1 MKRRILLA
9 ALLVALFGAGWWVGR
24 GSAGGASGDL
34 YRNLDVFVEVL
45 QRVQTSYVD
54 VVPTDKLMTGAM
66 KGMMRSLDAYSGYM
80 DAAEYDELQSTT
92 RGSFGGVGL
101 IVGIRD
107 RVPVVISSV
116 EGGPA
121 WTLGLHTGDAI
132 TAIEGHSTFGLSLEE
147 VAQKLR
153 GKPGTDVKVT
163 VAREGEEERQDLTI
177 RREVIATKSVPYAFT
192 TAGDVGYIRL
202 ADFSQDSGDEVR
214 AAMDQL
220 RKQGAKRLVLD
231 LRSNPGGL
239 LDQAVEVVDRFVP
252 GGTLVVSTRGRM
264 KGSDQKLFSSTGKHE
279 GTWPMVVLIDRGSAS
294 ASEIVAGALQD
305 LDRALVV
312 GETSFGKGSVQ
323 NLFPL
328 RTGGAIKLTT
338 GRYYTPSGRS
348 IHNIAHDRMLAALED
363 DDDSDD
369 EAVAESLA
377 TSTAPGDSTPRPVFK
392 TTGGRKVYGGGG
404 IRPDVLVAP
413 DSLAPIARAVESRG
427 IAFRFANRWVNTHPG
442 YKPGAQFDDSVWKG
456 FRAALDSAKVPVT
469 ETQFAIEKPV
479 LERSIRRELTRRLSG
494 DAEAAKVAL
503 EGDPVFARALAVLGR
518 SRVPRDVFAAALVPA
533 APDAPR
539 TDAPRPSSTTRK
551 PATRS
556 SR

>member
-9 ALLVALFGAGWWVGR
+9 ALLLALFGTGWWVGR
-24 GSAGGASGDL
+24 GSAGASGDL

-45 QRVQTSYVD
+45 QRVQSSYVD

-66 KGMMRSLDAYSGYM
+66 RGMLRALDPYSQYM
-80 DAAEYDELQSTT
+80 DASSYDELQSTT

-101 IVGIRD
+101 IVGVRD
-107 RVPVVISSV
+107 RVPVVISAV

-132 TAIEGHSTFGLSLEE
+132 VAIEGHSTFGLALEE

-153 GKPGTDVKVT
+153 GDPGTSVKVT
-163 VAREGEEERQDLTI
+163 VAREGEEERQDVTI
-177 RREVIATKSVPYAFT
+177 QRQVIATKSVPYAFV
-192 TAGDVGYIRL
+192 AHGDVGYLRL
-202 ADFSQDSGDEVR
+202 ADFSQDSGAEVK
-214 AAMDQL
+214 AAIEQL
-220 RKQGAKRLVLD
+220 RKGGAKRLVLD

-239 LDQAVEVVDRFVP
+239 LDQAVDVVERFVP

-264 KGSDQKLFSSTGKHE
+264 KGSDQKLFAADGGRHE
-279 GTWPMVVLIDRGSAS
+279 SAWPMVVLIDRGSAS

-328 RTGGAIKLTT
+328 RSGGAIKLTT

-348 IHNIAHDRMLAALED
+348 IHNIAHDRLLAALED
-363 DDDSDD
+363 DDDSND
-369 EAVAESLA
+369 AAAAESLV
-377 TSTAPGDSTPRPVFK
+377 TGLAPGDTTPRPVFK
-392 TTGGRKVYGGGG
+392 TSAGRKVYGGGG
-404 IRPDVLVAP
+404 IRPDAVVLP

-427 IAFRFANRWVNTHPG
+427 LAFRFANRWVNTNPAWTVDR
-442 YKPGAQFDDSVWKG
+442 PIDEPMWKG
-456 FRAALDSAKVPVT
+456 FRAGLDSAQVKFT
-469 ETQFAIEKPV
+469 EPQFAVEKPV
-479 LERSIRRELTRRLSG
+479 LERALRRELARRLSG
-494 DAEAAKVAL
+494 DASAARVAL
-503 EGDPVFARALAVLGR
+503 EGDPMFTRALDVLGR
-518 SRVPRDVFAAALVPA
+518 ARAPRDVFAAALVTTPA
-533 APDAPR
+533 SDA
-539 TDAPRPSSTTRK
+539 AARPTARK

-556 SR
+556 AR

>member
-9 ALLVALFGAGWWVGR
+9 ALLLALFGTGWWVGR
-24 GSAGGASGDL
+24 GSAGASGDL

-45 QRVQTSYVD
+45 QRVQSSYVD

-66 KGMMRSLDAYSGYM
+66 RGMLRALDPYSQYM
-80 DAAEYDELQSTT
+80 DASSYDELQSTT

-132 TAIEGHSTFGLSLEE
+132 VAIEGHSTFGLALEE

-153 GKPGTDVKVT
+153 GDPGTKVKVT
-163 VAREGEEERQDLTI
+163 VAREGEDERQDLTI
-177 RREVIATKSVPYAFT
+177 ERRVINTKSVPYAFV
-192 TAGDVGYIRL
+192 TAGDVGYLRL
-202 ADFSQDSGDEVR
+202 ADFAQDSGDEVR
-214 AAMDQL
+214 AAVDQL
-220 RKQGAKRLVLD
+220 RKNGAKRLVLD

-239 LDQAVEVVDRFVP
+239 LDQAVEVVERFVP
-252 GGTLVVSTRGRM
+252 SGTLVVSTRGRM
-264 KGSDQKLFSSTGKHE
+264 KGQDQKLFSAGGKHE
-279 GTWPMVVLIDRGSAS
+279 AGWPMVVLIDGGSAS

-328 RTGGAIKLTT
+328 RSGGAIKLTT

-363 DDDSDD
+363 DDNSDD

-377 TSTAPGDSTPRPVFK
+377 TGMAPGDSTPRPVFK
-392 TTGGRKVYGGGG
+392 TTSGRKVYGGGG
-404 IRPDVLVAP
+404 IRPDVIVPP
-413 DSLAPIARAVESRG
+413 DSLAPIARVVESRG
-427 IAFRFANRWVNTHPG
+427 IAFRFANRWINTHSGWTAAHPIDE
-442 YKPGAQFDDSVWKG
+442 PVWKG
-456 FRAALDSAKVPVT
+456 FRTALDSAQVKYT
-469 ETQFAIEKPV
+469 EAQFEAEKPV
-479 LERSIRRELTRRLSG
+479 LERSLRRELTRRLSG
-494 DAEAAKVAL
+494 DAAAAQVAL
-503 EGDPVFARALAVLGR
+503 EGDPMFARALAVLGR
-518 SRVPRDVFAAALVPA
+518 SHAPRDVFAAALAVPVNPA
-533 APDAPR
+533 LDPARPARPAPR
-539 TDAPRPSSTTRK
+539 K
-551 PATRS
+551 ATHTAR
-556 SR
+556 